1 MKILRMKEK
10 LWLEQNKYKTG
21 GQQNMN
27 SSEENSELE
36 LEKNIQT
43 DFQKAMSYGDY
54 LHLDKILESQHR
66 LSDHHDEM
74 LFIIIHQA
82 SELWMKL
89 IIHELTEAIQYIRE
103 NNLEPSFKILSRV
116 SRIQQQLIQSW
127 SVLSTLTPSEY
138 LEFRDKLGQSSGF
151 QSYQNRLIEFALG
164 NKNAHS
170 LAVYQHQTELYVKMQ
185 EALHKPSIYDAAI
198 QALVT
203 RGISVDEEV
212 LNRDLS
218 KNYEP
223 NESVEEAWLTVYRNV
238 DQYWD
243 LYELAE
249 KLVDI
254 GNQQQLW
261 RFNHMSTVERIIG
274 HKTGTGGS
282 SGVTYLKRVLD
293 QQFFPELWS
302 LRTKL

>member
-1 MKILRMKEK
+1 MKE
-10 LWLEQNKYKTG
+10 EQKTH
-21 GQQNMN
+21 Q
-27 SSEENSELE
+27 
-36 LEKNIQT
+36 IHT
-43 DFQKAMSYGDY
+43 DFSKELSYGSY
-54 LHLDKILESQHR
+54 LQLDKILSSQQR
-66 LSDHHDEM
+66 QSDHHDEM

-89 IIHELTEAIQYIRE
+89 ILHEVSAAIDCIRK
-103 NNLEPSFKILSRV
+103 NDLEPSFKMLSRV

-127 SVLSTLTPSEY
+127 SVLSTLTPAEY
-138 LEFRDKLGQSSGF
+138 MEFRDKLGHSSGF

-164 NKNAHS
+164 QKSAHVLS
-170 LAVYQHQTELYVKMQ
+170 VYQHDPQLYKQM
-185 EALHKPSIYDAAI
+185 EDALHERSIYDAAI
-198 QALVT
+198 SAMAM
-203 RGISVDEEV
+203 RGLPIDEAA
-212 LNRDLS
+212 LNRDWS
-218 KNYEP
+218 APYEP
-223 NESVEEAWLTVYRNV
+223 NASVEEAWLTVYRNV

-254 GNQQQLW
+254 GSQQQLW

-282 SGVTYLKRVLD
+282 AGVSYLKKVVDHR
-293 QQFFPELWS
+293 FFPELWS

>member
-1 MKILRMKEK
+1 MKE
-10 LWLEQNKYKTG
+10 
-21 GQQNMN
+21 QQK
-27 SSEENSELE
+27 SELE
-36 LEKNIQT
+36 KEKIHT
-43 DFQKAMSYGDY
+43 DFEKEMSYGSY
-54 LHLDKILESQHR
+54 LQLDKILSSQQR

-89 IIHELTEAIQYIRE
+89 ILHEVSAAIECIRK
-103 NNLEPSFKILSRV
+103 NDLEPSFKMLSRV

-138 LEFRDKLGQSSGF
+138 MEFRDKLGHSSGF
-151 QSYQNRLIEFALG
+151 QSYQNRMIEFALG
-164 NKNAHS
+164 QKNAHV
-170 LAVYQHQTELYVKMQ
+170 LTVYKHDAELFKKM
-185 EALHKPSIYDAAI
+185 ENALHERSIYDAAI
-198 QALVT
+198 SALAM
-203 RGISVDEEV
+203 RGLPIDEEA
-212 LNRDLS
+212 LNRDWS
-218 KNYEP
+218 APYEP
-223 NESVEEAWLTVYRNV
+223 NASVEEAWLTVYRNV

-254 GNQQQLW
+254 GSQQQLW

-274 HKTGTGGS
+274 HKMGTGGS
-282 SGVTYLKRVLD
+282 AGVSYLKKVVDHR
-293 QQFFPELWS
+293 FFPELWS

>member
-1 MKILRMKEK
+1 MMDEQKLGIEKEK
-10 LWLEQNKYKTG
+10 
-21 GQQNMN
+21 
-27 SSEENSELE
+27 
-36 LEKNIQT
+36 IHT
-43 DFQKAMSYGDY
+43 DFEKEMSYGSY
-54 LHLDKILESQHR
+54 LQLDNILSSQQR

-89 IIHELTEAIQYIRE
+89 ILHEVTAAIDCIRK
-103 NNLEPSFKILSRV
+103 NDLEPSFKMLSRV

-138 LEFRDKLGQSSGF
+138 MEFRDKLGHSSGF

-164 NKNAHS
+164 QKNAHVLS
-170 LAVYQHQTELYVKMQ
+170 VYKHDTELFKQM
-185 EALHKPSIYDAAI
+185 EDALHERSIYDAAI
-198 QALVT
+198 SALAM
-203 RGISVDEEV
+203 RGLPIDDAA
-212 LNRDLS
+212 LNRDWS
-218 KNYEP
+218 APYEP
-223 NESVEEAWLTVYRNV
+223 NASVEEAWLTVYRNV

-254 GNQQQLW
+254 GSQQQLW

-274 HKTGTGGS
+274 HKMGTGGS
-282 SGVTYLKRVLD
+282 AGVSYLKKVVDHR
-293 QQFFPELWS
+293 FFPELWS

>member
-1 MKILRMKEK
+1 MKE
-10 LWLEQNKYKTG
+10 EQKT
-21 GQQNMN
+21 
-27 SSEENSELE
+27 SHE
-36 LEKNIQT
+36 IHT
-43 DFQKAMSYGDY
+43 DFSKELSYGSY
-54 LHLDKILESQHR
+54 LQLDNILSSQHR

-89 IIHELTEAIQYIRE
+89 ILHEVSAAIDCIRK
-103 NNLEPSFKILSRV
+103 NDLEPSFKMLSRV

-127 SVLSTLTPSEY
+127 SVLSTLTPAEY
-138 LEFRDKLGQSSGF
+138 MEFRDKLGHSSGF

-164 NKNAHS
+164 QKQSHVLS
-170 LAVYQHQTELYVKMQ
+170 VYKHDADLYKKM
-185 EALHKPSIYDAAI
+185 EDALHERSIYDAAI
-198 QALVT
+198 SAMAM
-203 RGISVDEEV
+203 RGLPIDDAA
-212 LNRDLS
+212 LNRDWS
-218 KNYEP
+218 APYEP
-223 NESVEEAWLTVYRNV
+223 NASVEEAWLTVYRNV

-254 GNQQQLW
+254 GSQQQLW

-282 SGVTYLKRVLD
+282 AGVSYLKKVVDHR
-293 QQFFPELWS
+293 FFPELWS

>member
-1 MKILRMKEK
+1 MEK
-10 LWLEQNKYKTG
+10 
-21 GQQNMN
+21 
-27 SSEENSELE
+27 S
-36 LEKNIQT
+36 IQT

-54 LHLDKILESQHR
+54 LHLDKILDSQHR
-66 LSDHHDEM
+66 LSGHHDEM
-74 LFIIIHQA
+74 LFIIIHQT

-89 IIHELTEAIQYIRE
+89 IIHELTEAVQYIRQ
-103 NNLEPSFKILSRV
+103 NHLEPSFKILSRV
-116 SRIQQQLIQSW
+116 SRIQQQLIRSW

-151 QSYQNRLIEFALG
+151 QSYQNRMIEFALG
-164 NKNAHS
+164 NKNAHT

-185 EALHKPSIYDAAI
+185 EALYKPSIYDAAI
-198 QALVT
+198 HALVA
-203 RGISVDEEV
+203 RGIPVDEEV

>member
-1 MKILRMKEK
+1 MKE
-10 LWLEQNKYKTG
+10 EQKTH
-21 GQQNMN
+21 Q
-27 SSEENSELE
+27 
-36 LEKNIQT
+36 IHT
-43 DFQKAMSYGDY
+43 DFSKELSYGSY
-54 LHLDKILESQHR
+54 LQLDKILSSQQR

-89 IIHELTEAIQYIRE
+89 ILHEVSAAIDCIRK
-103 NNLEPSFKILSRV
+103 NDLEPSFKMLSRV

-127 SVLSTLTPSEY
+127 SVLSTLTPAEY
-138 LEFRDKLGQSSGF
+138 MEFRDKLGHSSGF

-164 NKNAHS
+164 QKSAHVLS
-170 LAVYQHQTELYVKMQ
+170 VYQHDPQLYKQM
-185 EALHKPSIYDAAI
+185 EDALHERSIYDAAI
-198 QALVT
+198 SAMAM
-203 RGISVDEEV
+203 RGLPIDDAA
-212 LNRDLS
+212 LNRDWS
-218 KNYEP
+218 APYEP
-223 NESVEEAWLTVYRNV
+223 NASVEEAWLTVYRNV

-254 GNQQQLW
+254 GSQQQLW

-282 SGVTYLKRVLD
+282 AGVSYLKKVVDHR
-293 QQFFPELWS
+293 FFPELWS

>member
-1 MKILRMKEK
+1 
-10 LWLEQNKYKTG
+10 
-21 GQQNMN
+21 MN
-27 SSEENSELE
+27 SSEENSKLE

-43 DFQKAMSYGDY
+43 DFKKAMSYGDY
-54 LHLDKILESQHR
+54 LHLDKILASQHR

-89 IIHELTEAIQYIRE
+89 IIHELTASIEYIRR
-103 NNLEPSFKILSRV
+103 NDLEPSFKILSRV

-151 QSYQNRLIEFALG
+151 QSYQNRMIEFALG
-164 NKNAHS
+164 NKNAHTV
-170 LAVYQHQTELYVKMQ
+170 AVYRHQTQIYEKLQ
-185 EALHKPSIYDAAI
+185 DALHKPSIYDAAI
-198 QALVT
+198 HALVA
-203 RGISVDEEV
+203 RGIPVDDEV

-254 GNQQQLW
+254 GHQQQLW

-274 HKTGTGGS
+274 HKQGTGGS
-282 SGVTYLKRVLD
+282 SGVPYLKRILD
-293 QQFFPELWS
+293 QHFFPELWS